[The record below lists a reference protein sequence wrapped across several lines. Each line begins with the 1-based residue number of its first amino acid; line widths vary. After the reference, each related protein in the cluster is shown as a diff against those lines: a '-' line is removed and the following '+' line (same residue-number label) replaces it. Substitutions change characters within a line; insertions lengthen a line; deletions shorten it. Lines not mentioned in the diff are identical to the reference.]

1 MDGTLIEHFNLVC
14 VTDYRILKLQVR
26 TTGNY
31 VRE

>member
-1 MDGTLIEHFNLVC
+1 MAGVLMEHFNLVG

-31 VRE
+31 VRA